1 MPKLDPTVA
10 PSTRQ
15 EAFCRHFVASGNA
28 ADAARQAGYAER
40 DDGDPRDD
48 DRIDDDRADGAEHDW
63 FYQRRD
69 GYAELYDPWTP
80 ENVEFRRQDRF
91 EREVMRCGEDPFDTG
106 EPGDTDWPDDAE
118 FAPDHDI
125 S

>member
-1 MPKLDPTVA
+1 MNERSHRSHAHTRPERGPT
-10 PSTRQ
+10 TRQ

-40 DDGDPRDD
+40 DDG
-48 DRIDDDRADGAEHDW
+48 
-63 FYQRRD
+63 
-69 GYAELYDPWTP
+69 
-80 ENVEFRRQDRF
+80 N
-91 EREVMRCGEDPFDTG
+91 
-106 EPGDTDWPDDAE
+106 PGRTDWPDDAE

>member
-1 MPKLDPTVA
+1 MNERSHRSHALTRPDRA

-28 ADAARQAGYAER
+28 ADAARQAGYDER

-48 DRIDDDRADGAEHDW
+48 DRIDDDRAG
-63 FYQRRD
+63 
-69 GYAELYDPWTP
+69 G
-80 ENVEFRRQDRF
+80 
-91 EREVMRCGEDPFDTG
+91 
-106 EPGDTDWPDDAE
+106 TDWPDDAE

>member
-1 MPKLDPTVA
+1 MPILDPTVA

-28 ADAARQAGYAER
+28 ADAARQAGHTER
-40 DDGDPRDD
+40 DDGDPGR
-48 DRIDDDRADGAEHDW
+48 
-63 FYQRRD
+63 
-69 GYAELYDPWTP
+69 
-80 ENVEFRRQDRF
+80 
-91 EREVMRCGEDPFDTG
+91 
-106 EPGDTDWPDDAE
+106 TDWPDDAE